1 MSNKSNN
8 QKRIVMSMGGKGGG
22 GKSTLM
28 TSLVD
33 FFHAENCP
41 VTLID
46 CDTENKVHG
55 SFSHFFK
62 EALKVDITT
71 PSGFD
76 EFVEKVLCD
85 NAPMVLAD
93 LGAGSG
99 KFTFKRFDDMHDPL
113 QEAGVRFLAIGVLT
127 SEVATTETIFNW
139 ANALKSRTD
148 YLIVRNHRNGDDFS
162 ALEQSEPGQRFL
174 KVSKAPVIDMEARL
188 DDIQRDLDKRGL
200 SLRQALE
207 APSEIARPELANH
220 LWAKPWKCSPT
231 DFPVHSKVSLVRSI
245 IPTGQARNAHWIRAT
260 RMTRASFGGHLPD
273 SFKSE
278 IFEYP
283 DGTFDFRVEMHRP
296 ARRRITG
303 LQVRALLGANQVPEP
318 I

>member
-1 MSNKSNN
+1 
-8 QKRIVMSMGGKGGG
+8 
-22 GKSTLM
+22 
-28 TSLVD
+28 
-33 FFHAENCP
+33 
-41 VTLID
+41 
-46 CDTENKVHG
+46 VHG

-99 KFTFKRFDDMHDPL
+99 KFTFKWFDDMHDPL

-207 APSEIARPELANH
+207 APSEIAGPFLSRA
-220 LWAKPWKCSPT
+220 
-231 DFPVHSKVSLVRSI
+231 VSK
-245 IPTGQARNAHWIRAT
+245 IRMRGYLT
-260 RMTRASFGGHLPD
+260 RMNAQFRRVVDTLLP
-273 SFKSE
+273 
-278 IFEYP
+278 
-283 DGTFDFRVEMHRP
+283 
-296 ARRRITG
+296 
-303 LQVRALLGANQVPEP
+303 
-318 I
+318 

>member
-1 MSNKSNN
+1 
-8 QKRIVMSMGGKGGG
+8 MSMGGKGGG

-62 EALKVDITT
+62 EAIKVDITT

-99 KFTFKRFDDMHDPL
+99 KFTFKWFDDMHDPL

-162 ALEQSEPGQRFL
+162 ALESSEPGQRFL

-200 SLRQALE
+200 SLRQALD
-207 APSEIARPELANH
+207 APAEIAGPFLSRA
-220 LWAKPWKCSPT
+220 
-231 DFPVHSKVSLVRSI
+231 VSK
-245 IPTGQARNAHWIRAT
+245 IRMRGYLT
-260 RMTRASFGGHLPD
+260 RMNAQFRRVVDTLLP
-273 SFKSE
+273 
-278 IFEYP
+278 
-283 DGTFDFRVEMHRP
+283 
-296 ARRRITG
+296 
-303 LQVRALLGANQVPEP
+303 
-318 I
+318 